1 MQYARQL
8 TQPLSQLSGMTGS
21 TQSGLASTERVFE
34 LLDAPEL
41 SAEPAA
47 GAAPPAP
54 ATPGRQGHIA
64 FDAVSFRYRADQPL
78 FEHVSLQALPGQTVA
93 IVGPT
98 GAGKTTLMNLLL
110 RFYEIDAG
118 CIRLDGI
125 DIRTLTREALRSHF
139 GVVPQETWLFAGS
152 IHDNIAY
159 GHAGPVPAT
168 PAQVLAAATACH
180 VDTFVRLLPAGY
192 QTLIDENGGGLS
204 AGQQQLLTIARAFIA
219 QPAVLILD
227 EATSSVD
234 TRTEHLVQEAMA
246 QLRAGRTSFVIAH
259 RLSTIL
265 DADVIAYME
274 HGNVVEQ
281 GSHAVLM
288 AAKGRYWALYESQF
302 SSDPI
307 AA

>member
-1 MQYARQL
+1 M
-8 TQPLSQLSGMTGS
+8 
-21 TQSGLASTERVFE
+21 
-34 LLDAPEL
+34 
-41 SAEPAA
+41 
-47 GAAPPAP
+47 
-54 ATPGRQGHIA
+54 
-64 FDAVSFRYRADQPL
+64 
-78 FEHVSLQALPGQTVA
+78 A

-110 RFYEIDAG
+110 RFYEVEAG

-125 DIRTLTREALRSHF
+125 DIRSMTREALRSHF

-159 GHAGPVPAT
+159 GHAGPIPAT
-168 PAQVLAAATACH
+168 EAEVLVAATACH
-180 VDTFVRLLPAGY
+180 VDEFVRGLPGGY
-192 QTLIDENGGGLS
+192 GTLIDENGGGLS
-204 AGQQQLLTIARAFIA
+204 GGQQQLLTIARAFIA

-234 TRTEHLVQEAMA
+234 TRTERLVQQAFV

-259 RLSTIL
+259 RLSTIQG
-265 DADVIAYME
+265 ADLIAYME
-274 HGNVVEQ
+274 DGNVVEQ

-302 SSDPI
+302 SNEPI

>member
-1 MQYARQL
+1 
-8 TQPLSQLSGMTGS
+8 
-21 TQSGLASTERVFE
+21 
-34 LLDAPEL
+34 PEL
-41 SAEPAA
+41 SAEAAQPLPAVKGAKPAA
-47 GAAPPAP
+47 LAGTAQP
-54 ATPGRQGHIA
+54 GHIE
-64 FDAVSFRYRADQPL
+64 FDAVSFRYRPDQPL
-78 FEHVSLQALPGQTVA
+78 FEAVSLQALPGQTVA

-110 RFYEIDAG
+110 RFYEVDAG

-125 DIRTLTREALRSHF
+125 DIRSMTREALRSHF

-159 GHAGPVPAT
+159 GRSGPTPAT
-168 PAQVLAAATACH
+168 AAEVLAAAAACH
-180 VDTFVRLLPAGY
+180 VDEFVRGLPGGY
-192 QTLIDENGGGLS
+192 ATVIDENGGGLS

-234 TRTEHLVQEAMA
+234 TRTERLVQQAFV

-259 RLSTIL
+259 RLSTIQG
-265 DADVIAYME
+265 ADVIAYME
-274 HGNVVEQ
+274 GGNVVEQ

-288 AAKGRYWALYESQF
+288 AAKGRYWALYQSQF
-302 SSDPI
+302 QNEPI
-307 AA
+307 AAEENSHDTEHHDA